1 MRYHDRWNK
10 NRDPVLMQQNMK
22 ITQTTLQKMTENREK
37 LAVLT
42 CYDATFAA
50 VLENAGVDV
59 LLVGDSLGNVLHGS
73 DTTLAVS
80 LDDMLYHTRCVA
92 RGAGKAFIITDM
104 PFGSYQIS
112 PEQAFEN
119 AARIIAAGA
128 QMVKIEGGHV
138 MAGTIQFLT
147 QRGIPVCAH
156 IGLTP
161 QSVHQ
166 LGGYK
171 LQGDTEKSS
180 KQLLDDAKI
189 LEKSGAALLVMEV
202 VPAKLAKKITQ
213 ALTIPTIG
221 IGAGA
226 DCSGQVLVLH
236 DLLGISQ
243 GKKPRFVKDFM
254 QDAKNISEAVI
265 HYVQAVK
272 TGQFPGKE
280 HQF

>member
-1 MRYHDRWNK
+1 
-10 NRDPVLMQQNMK
+10 MK
-22 ITQTTLQKMTENREK
+22 ITRTTLQKMTENREK
-37 LAVLT
+37 IAVLT

-73 DTTLAVS
+73 DTTLAVT
-80 LDDMLYHTRCVA
+80 LNDMLYHTRCVA
-92 RGAGKAFIITDM
+92 RGASKAFIVADM

-119 AARIIAAGA
+119 AAMIIAAGA

-138 MAGTIQFLT
+138 MANTIQFLT

-171 LQGDTEKSS
+171 LQGDTEKSA

-189 LEKSGAALLVMEV
+189 LEKSGAGMLVMEV
-202 VPAKLAKKITQ
+202 VPAKLAKKVTQ
-213 ALTIPTIG
+213 ALSIPTIG
-221 IGAGA
+221 IGAGP

-236 DLLGISQ
+236 DMLGISQ

-254 QDAKNISEAVI
+254 LNTNSIHEAVT

-272 TGQFPGKE
+272 AGQFPSKE

>member
-1 MRYHDRWNK
+1 
-10 NRDPVLMQQNMK
+10 
-22 ITQTTLQKMTENREK
+22 MTENREK
-37 LAVLT
+37 IAVLT

-73 DTTLAVS
+73 DTTLAVT
-80 LDDMLYHTRCVA
+80 LNDMLYHTRCVA
-92 RGAGKAFIITDM
+92 RGASKAFIVADM

-119 AARIIAAGA
+119 AAMIIAAGA

-138 MAGTIQFLT
+138 MANTIQFLT

-171 LQGDTEKSS
+171 LQGNTEKSA

-189 LEKSGAALLVMEV
+189 LEKSGAGMLVMEV
-202 VPAKLAKKITQ
+202 VPAKLAKKVTQ
-213 ALTIPTIG
+213 ALSIPTIG
-221 IGAGA
+221 IGAGP

-236 DLLGISQ
+236 DMLGISQ

-254 QDAKNISEAVI
+254 LNTNSIHEAVT

-272 TGQFPGKE
+272 AGQFPSKE

>member
-1 MRYHDRWNK
+1 MR
-10 NRDPVLMQQNMK
+10 
-22 ITQTTLQKMTENREK
+22 ITQTTLQKMVENNEK
-37 LAVLT
+37 FTVLT
-42 CYDATFAA
+42 CYDATFSTI
-50 VLENAGVDV
+50 LENAGIDV
-59 LLVGDSLGNVLHGS
+59 LLVGDSLGNVLHGEN
-73 DTTLAVS
+73 TTLSVT
-80 LDDMLYHTRCVA
+80 LDDMIYHTRCVA
-92 RGAGKAFIITDM
+92 RGASKAFIITDM
-104 PFGSYQIS
+104 PFGSYQVS

-119 AARIIAAGA
+119 ASKILAAGA
-128 QMVKIEGGHV
+128 HMVKIEGGQI
-138 MAGTIQFLT
+138 MADTIQFLT

-161 QSVHQ
+161 QSIHQ

-171 LQGDTEKSS
+171 LQGNSEKSA

-189 LEKSGAALLVMEV
+189 LEKSGASLLVMEV

-213 ALTIPTIG
+213 ALSIPTIG

-236 DLLGISQ
+236 DMLGLVQ

-254 QDAKNISEAVI
+254 ADAKSIQEAI
-265 HYVQAVK
+265 ANYVTAVK

-280 HQF
+280 HEF

>member
-1 MRYHDRWNK
+1 
-10 NRDPVLMQQNMK
+10 MK
-22 ITQTTLQKMTENREK
+22 ITRTTLQKMIENHEK

-50 VLENAGVDV
+50 VLENAGVDM
-59 LLVGDSLGNVLHGS
+59 LLVGDSLGNVLQGG
-73 DTTLAVS
+73 DTTLTVT
-80 LDDMLYHTRCVA
+80 LDEMIYHTRCVA
-92 RGAGKAFIITDM
+92 RSANKAFIITDM
-104 PFGSYQIS
+104 PFGSYQVS

-128 QMVKIEGGHV
+128 QMVKIEGGHI
-138 MAGTIQFLT
+138 MADTIQFLT

-171 LQGDTEKSS
+171 LQGDTEKSA
-180 KQLLDDAKI
+180 KQLLDDAKS
-189 LEKSGAALLVMEV
+189 LEKSGAGMLVMEV

-213 ALTIPTIG
+213 ALSIPTIG
-221 IGAGA
+221 IGAGP

-236 DLLGISQ
+236 DMLGISQ

-254 QDAKNISEAVI
+254 QDAKSIPEAVAQ
-265 HYVQAVK
+265 YVQAVK
-272 TGQFPGKE
+272 SGQFPGNE
-280 HQF
+280 HVF

>member
-1 MRYHDRWNK
+1 
-10 NRDPVLMQQNMK
+10 MK
-22 ITQTTLQKMTENREK
+22 ITPVTLQKMAGNNEK
-37 LAVLT
+37 FAVLT

-59 LLVGDSLGNVLHGS
+59 LLVGDSLGNVLQG
-73 DTTLAVS
+73 DATTLSVT
-80 LDDMLYHTRCVA
+80 LQDMLYHTRCVA
-92 RGAGKAFIITDM
+92 RGSGKALIITDM
-104 PFGSYQIS
+104 PFGSYQVS

-128 QMVKIEGGHV
+128 HMVKIEGGRI
-138 MAGTIQFLT
+138 MADTVQFLT
-147 QRGIPVCAH
+147 RRGIPVCSH

-171 LQGDTEKSS
+171 LQGDTEKSAR
-180 KQLLDDAKI
+180 QLLDDAKI
-189 LEKSGAALLVMEV
+189 LEKSGASLLVMEV

-213 ALTIPTIG
+213 ALSIPTIG

-236 DLLGISQ
+236 DMLGLSQ
-243 GKKPRFVKDFM
+243 RKKPRFVKDFM
-254 QDAKNISEAVI
+254 ADARNIQEAVAN
-265 HYVQAVK
+265 YVMAVK
-272 TGQFPGKE
+272 SGQFPGKE
-280 HQF
+280 HEF

>member
-1 MRYHDRWNK
+1 
-10 NRDPVLMQQNMK
+10 
-22 ITQTTLQKMTENREK
+22 MTENREK
-37 LAVLT
+37 IAVLT

-73 DTTLAVS
+73 NTTLAVT
-80 LDDMLYHTRCVA
+80 LNDMLYHTRCVA
-92 RGAGKAFIITDM
+92 RGASKAFIVADM

-119 AARIIAAGA
+119 ATKIIAAGA

-138 MAGTIQFLT
+138 MADTIQFLT

-171 LQGDTEKSS
+171 LQGDTEKSA

-189 LEKSGAALLVMEV
+189 LEKSGAGMLVMEV
-202 VPAKLAKKITQ
+202 VPAKLAKKVTQ
-213 ALTIPTIG
+213 ALSIPTIG
-221 IGAGA
+221 IGAGP

-236 DLLGISQ
+236 DMLGISQ

-254 QDAKNISEAVI
+254 LNTNSIHEAVT

-272 TGQFPGKE
+272 AGQFPSKE